1 MRKFKR
7 VRFPLPPTYRR
18 ADKGGA
24 SMEEKALT
32 VILIELIMIILK
44 I

>member
-7 VRFPLPPTYRR
+7 LRFPSLI
-18 ADKGGA
+18 GGRG
-24 SMEEKALT
+24 SREEKALT

>member
-7 VRFPLPPTYRR
+7 VRFLSSPCHRR
-18 ADKGGA
+18 AGKGRG
-24 SMEEKALT
+24 SREEKALT
-32 VILIELIMIILK
+32 VILIELIMIIPK